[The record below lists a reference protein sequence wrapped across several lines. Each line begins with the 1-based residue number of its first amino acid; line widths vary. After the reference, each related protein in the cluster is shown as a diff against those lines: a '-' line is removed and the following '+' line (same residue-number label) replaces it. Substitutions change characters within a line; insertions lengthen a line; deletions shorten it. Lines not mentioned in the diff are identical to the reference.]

1 MAEIRPNGPGE
12 EGEDLPVDAGARKRK
27 RRTTH
32 ETRPSR
38 EAGEVPTGMMAMAIA
53 MSHPL
58 RVRIIYAMNSPER
71 RCSATDIAEE
81 TGIDVKRLS
90 YHMRELAALGFVEQV
105 DERQVR
111 GSLEKIY
118 APIKALEA
126 WELEYLAMPSALK
139 RTLAASVLSH
149 GVNALGA
156 AIDQGTFDARDD
168 SMLGQDTFWSDEEG
182 AEEAMTIVDEALKAL
197 LVVRENAEARLT
209 EAGDDGLL
217 ISYLLAG
224 YEGALRPV

>member
-1 MAEIRPNGPGE
+1 VAEIHPKGSGKS
-12 EGEDLPVDAGARKRK
+12 GRKRK

-38 EAGEVPTGMMAMAIA
+38 EAGEVPTGSIAMAVA

-58 RVRIIYAMNSPER
+58 RERILYAMHSPER

-90 YHMRELAALGFVEQV
+90 YHMRELATLGFIEQV
-105 DERQVR
+105 AQRPVR

-118 APIKALEA
+118 APAKKLEA
-126 WELEYLAMPSALK
+126 WELEYSSMPSALK
-139 RTLAASVLSH
+139 RTLAATVLKT
-149 GVNALGA
+149 GVLTLGA
-156 AIDQGTFDARDD
+156 AIDKGTFEARDD
-168 SMLGQDTFWSDEEG
+168 AMLGQDTFWADEQAAQESM
-182 AEEAMTIVDEALKAL
+182 AALEEALKRL
-197 LVVRENAEARLT
+197 LEIRQEAKARLAA
-209 EAGDDGLL
+209 AGEEGFP

-224 YEGALRPV
+224 YEGSLRPV

>member
-1 MAEIRPNGPGE
+1 MAGNSPKRA
-12 EGEDLPVDAGARKRK
+12 VSQKRK

-38 EAGEVPTGMMAMAIA
+38 EAGDVPTGMMAMAIA

-58 RVRIIYAMNSPER
+58 RIRILYAMHSPER

-81 TGIDVKRLS
+81 TGVDVKRLS
-90 YHMRELAALGFVEQV
+90 YHMRELATLGFVEQV

-118 APIKALEA
+118 GPAKRLEA
-126 WELEYLAMPSALK
+126 WELEYLSMPPTLKKILAASALK
-139 RTLAASVLSH
+139 T
-149 GVNALGA
+149 GVFALGA
-156 AIDQGTFDARDD
+156 AIDNGTFDARED
-168 SMLGQDTFWSDEEG
+168 SMLGQDTFWSDERG
-182 AEEAMTIVDEALKAL
+182 AKEAMAVIDDALKAL
-197 LVVRENAEARLT
+197 LEIDKNAKARLAEAD
-209 EAGDDGLL
+209 EEGFL

-224 YEGALRPV
+224 YEGSLRPV

>member
-1 MAEIRPNGPGE
+1 MAKRP
-12 EGEDLPVDAGARKRK
+12 ATQKRK

-38 EAGEVPTGMMAMAIA
+38 EAGDVPTGMMAMAIA

-58 RVRIIYAMNSPER
+58 RVRILYAMNSPER

-81 TGIDVKRLS
+81 TGVDVKRLS
-90 YHMRELAALGFVEQV
+90 YHMRELATLGFVEQV

-118 APIKALEA
+118 APIKCLEA
-126 WELEYLAMPSALK
+126 WELEYSTMPPAMKQIMAAAVLK
-139 RTLAASVLSH
+139 VGIT
-149 GVNALGA
+149 ALGA
-156 AIDQGTFDARDD
+156 AIDSGTFIARDD
-168 SMLGQDTFWSDEEG
+168 STLAQDTFWVDERGAHEAMATIDEAMNNLIQIRENAKARLAEADEEG
-182 AEEAMTIVDEALKAL
+182 F
-197 LVVRENAEARLT
+197 
-209 EAGDDGLL
+209 L

-224 YEGALRPV
+224 YEGSLRPV